1 MVVAACCLLVVGL
14 SSDGMSLQCRC
25 LVGCLLDGQSREEK
39 VGNESVNLALS
50 RAAFP
55 GELNKA
61 KSGKAKRQGV
71 APGGRCWLSQG
82 CPGCLLYRDKGGGHR
97 QQQACCQAGRRVEGH
112 VLPAALSA

>member
-14 SSDGMSLQCRC
+14 ASDGMSLQCRC
-25 LVGCLLDGQSREEK
+25 LVGCLLDGQSREDK

-61 KSGKAKRQGV
+61 KSGKAKDKELHLAGGAGFLKAVQAASCTETKVEATGSSKLVAKPEGV
-71 APGGRCWLSQG
+71 SKDMYY
-82 CPGCLLYRDKGGGHR
+82 LLR
-97 QQQACCQAGRRVEGH
+97 
-112 VLPAALSA
+112 